1 MLAYHKDWK
10 EGETASLPKA
20 NYMIP
25 KDKLMFYFICLIYS
39 KSLAKELH
47 VTFILLMFNNYCN
60 PYVPNRVGK

>member
-25 KDKLMFYFICLIYS
+25 KDKLTCFTLF
-39 KSLAKELH
+39 
-47 VTFILLMFNNYCN
+47 V
-60 PYVPNRVGK
+60 